1 MSQNQHAYFGVLDTS
16 NLQSDD
22 IIWEREMLVSG
33 KEVRVKLWAR
43 EGVALP
49 EEALDAYAKLLT
61 RLPELDALA
70 RPELVKYLKEHADFI
85 GEYMA
90 AVEDG
95 HDYPTVK
102 ALLQS
107 ALRVGQTEIAPEDFE
122 SAMQLRSIS
131 LWCPSYDE
139 EEEDD
144 SEVVFDYRIDPE
156 TSDQILA
163 VKFDAQ
169 GKLELIAWES

>member
-1 MSQNQHAYFGVLDTS
+1 
-16 NLQSDD
+16 
-22 IIWEREMLVSG
+22 
-33 KEVRVKLWAR
+33 
-43 EGVALP
+43 
-49 EEALDAYAKLLT
+49 
-61 RLPELDALA
+61 
-70 RPELVKYLKEHADFI
+70 
-85 GEYMA
+85 
-90 AVEDG
+90 
-95 HDYPTVK
+95 
-102 ALLQS
+102 
-107 ALRVGQTEIAPEDFE
+107 
-122 SAMQLRSIS
+122 MQLRSIS